1 MKEVKSLSGLSGVWR
16 VDGVGEVKIYERSVP
31 RVKIALSQIK
41 QEGIHAA
48 LVSGQATGEQ
58 KYINEPLNRIADLL
72 VGSCWEGGVRVN
84 KLAPFEGVRY
94 KVDTNEVRFYR
105 PGDSINLGGKEFLNA
120 LPSGALK
127 LDKNYKYLNNS
138 LYAVVPVLSNKET
151 EYLVVPCSE
160 LYRFYI
166 GVSKRFTNTIIRNA
180 LDEYVDWNSPILR
193 VKTRLSRMEQF
204 IAYRGF
210 CSDVGKNWLR
220 LPSNHIKS
228 TAISNGSNTQ
238 NKQLPLT
245 LKATFP
251 FEGTTTLTIAGKRFC
266 YRNAE
271 GDMCWAVFAANIIKC
286 GHIEDFD
293 PIIESD
299 VYSADYQS
307 GGGEFDPEDHESD
320 TDFDDEDEFD
330 ETDEPPNRHA
340 KQIVLLNSSN
350 RFEAMNGMKF
360 MHIHPDSVEDPV
372 YPNNNGQPLD
382 SYSDEESGNTLD
394 NATVGG
400 VNEFDSQVETIDRQ
414 LSDFIKMIIQMRS
427 LPACHGWSVVTRS
440 CRSMLEVEGEVI
452 TAFLPT
458 NNKRRS
464 WHLITGC
471 NGEERYRQIAW
482 VEIELGKDQF
492 IYLVEMELKKS
503 EVGRS
508 TLLIV
513 PKDGK
518 YMPEKDFEVFLNMTA
533 VQNRWPKSTHS
544 WKSDAAQR
552 KAKKYFDQYHQE
564 RLTHPTF
571 VGEDGELSVNVIKRW
586 AEGTANNIKNKIG
599 FTTVSINN
607 VG

>member
-1 MKEVKSLSGLSGVWR
+1 M
-16 VDGVGEVKIYERSVP
+16 
-31 RVKIALSQIK
+31 
-41 QEGIHAA
+41 
-48 LVSGQATGEQ
+48 
-58 KYINEPLNRIADLL
+58 
-72 VGSCWEGGVRVN
+72 
-84 KLAPFEGVRY
+84 
-94 KVDTNEVRFYR
+94 
-105 PGDSINLGGKEFLNA
+105 
-120 LPSGALK
+120 PSSALK
-127 LDKNYKYLNNS
+127 LGKNYKYLNNS
-138 LYAVVPVLSNKET
+138 LYAVVPVLGNKDT
-151 EYLVVPCSE
+151 DYLVVPCSE

-166 GVSKRFTNTIIRNA
+166 GVSKRFANTTVRNT
-180 LDEYVDWNSPILR
+180 LDEYVEWKNPVLR
-193 VKTRLSRMEQF
+193 VKTRLSLMEQF
-204 IAYRGF
+204 VAYRGF
-210 CSDVGKNWLR
+210 CTDEGEDWLR
-220 LPSNHIKS
+220 MPSNHIKS
-228 TAISNGSNTQ
+228 TAIRNSTSNESN
-238 NKQLPLT
+238 QLPLT

-251 FEGTTTLTIAGKRFC
+251 FKGATTLTIAGKRFC

-271 GDMCWAVFAANIIKC
+271 GDECWAVFSANIIKC
-286 GHIEDFD
+286 GYIEDFD

-307 GGGEFDPEDHESD
+307 SGDEFDPEDHESD

-330 ETDEPPNRHA
+330 ESDEPPSRHA

-360 MHIHPDSVEDPV
+360 MHIHPDSVEDPI

-382 SYSDEESGNTLD
+382 SYSDEESVNTED
-394 NATVGG
+394 NSTVGG
-400 VNEFDSQVETIDRQ
+400 SNEFESQVETIDRQ

-427 LPACHGWSVVTRS
+427 LPACQGWGVVTRS
-440 CRSMLEVEGEVI
+440 CRSMLEVNGEVV
-452 TAFLPT
+452 TAFLPS

-464 WHLITGC
+464 WHLIKCDDGK
-471 NGEERYRQIAW
+471 ERYRQIAW
-482 VEIELGKDQF
+482 VEIELIEDQF

-513 PKDGK
+513 PKNGK

-571 VGEDGELSVNVIKRW
+571 VSEDGELGVGVIKRW

-599 FTTVSINN
+599 FATVSINN